1 MVHALKIVEYT
12 DTVALDIRWV
22 GTITV
27 TRQDAG
33 NTDFACVGAK
43 CGFVKIKVYT
53 THHRDDAEML
63 RHA

>member
-1 MVHALKIVEYT
+1 MVHARKIVKYT
-12 DTVALDIRWV
+12 DSVAVDIRWV

-33 NTDFACVGAK
+33 NTDFAYVGAK
-43 CGFVKIKVYT
+43 CGFVKIKVYP